1 MRVNGSPAWLR
12 DKGLQE
18 LRKFEEELD
27 KSFPNERIIASC
39 TYPLAQIRGDDV
51 FDVARTHQFA
61 IARRQG
67 EWEVIERPE
76 LIQAKHEIKRLNEQL
91 EQRIIERTEELG
103 TTNQELR
110 REITERNRA
119 EKKLKATSEQL
130 RALSAALQST
140 REEERTRIARE
151 LHDELGSALTGL
163 RWDLEEI
170 DGLLSAAATKTDMVE
185 LPEKI
190 ATILRLV
197 DDMVDAVRRIS
208 SELRP
213 SILDDMGLV
222 ATIEWAAKQFEVRT
236 GIIARF
242 ESSVENIELT
252 REQSTAIFRI
262 FQEALTNVLRHAD
275 ATRIDVTMKEQK
287 GTFVLQVRDNG
298 KGMREADKSGT
309 ETLGLVGM
317 RERAHLIRGE
327 VSITSA
333 KGQGTVVTV
342 QVPIAGRE
350 IVLE

>member
-1 MRVNGSPAWLR
+1 
-12 DKGLQE
+12 
-18 LRKFEEELD
+18 
-27 KSFPNERIIASC
+27 
-39 TYPLAQIRGDDV
+39 
-51 FDVARTHQFA
+51 
-61 IARRQG
+61 
-67 EWEVIERPE
+67 
-76 LIQAKHEIKRLNEQL
+76 
-91 EQRIIERTEELG
+91 
-103 TTNQELR
+103 
-110 REITERNRA
+110 
-119 EKKLKATSEQL
+119 
-130 RALSAALQST
+130 
-140 REEERTRIARE
+140 
-151 LHDELGSALTGL
+151 LTGL

-185 LPEKI
+185 LPEKMV
-190 ATILRLV
+190 TILRLV
-197 DDMVDAVRRIS
+197 DDMVDTVRRIS